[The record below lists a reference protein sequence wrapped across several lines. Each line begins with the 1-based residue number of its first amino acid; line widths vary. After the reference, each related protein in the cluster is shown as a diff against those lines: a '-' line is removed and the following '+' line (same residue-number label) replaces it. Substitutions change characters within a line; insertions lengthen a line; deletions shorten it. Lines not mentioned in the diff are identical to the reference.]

1 MKKKLGIVA
10 LGTALSLSLNSCDSK
25 TDDSKLKWEQSR
37 KGTQDFAFLEA
48 RDLEDDFFFAL
59 QVIGQEDFFG
69 SALNVNMDTKLVKLK
84 LKDNKLNVM
93 LGRDSLMSFDTTIK
107 TVDGKQG
114 IEVDFSS
121 AQNVLVFDGDSYLNQ
136 LGGTYTSSKN
146 GQRWSSK
153 TAPKVAKVMQTNDE
167 LIVDLEHTV
176 TQQLVKDKKQEVK
189 TGKVTIRLFLARYGA
204 EPLNEDI
211 RYVKEGYD
219 NNYGYFAHTYLPIEK
234 EVRAP
239 IGRFNIADGNK
250 IVFHIKDFPK
260 KFEKMAMDAILAW
273 NDAFEGNIVE
283 VKVADENIDVADPR
297 YNVVK
302 WVANTDQYIRWAG
315 VASPTFRDPI
325 TGTVISGSAF
335 IAGDYLVKAYKK
347 HHDFTEK
354 ATVQLKAQL
363 GNAKLTMKQGETP
376 VVPFFT
382 DGAKSFDEYMLGY
395 YSETITHEVGHILG
409 LMHNFKA
416 SVRPQPGFLSDSVM
430 DYLPRTERAVYPIHV
445 GAYDVDAIKWG
456 YYGRPLTTKETRY
469 DFCTH
474 RHMKTDVECNMG
486 DQGNVVDY
494 VVDALNNGI
503 SVLVN
508 TSVKSES
515 ESTINPYTSVV
526 ENALK
531 ILDMSDQLADSD
543 AEKAMEEM
551 PKAFTKLCNA
561 EASNQLSL
569 DAADIS
575 NANLEALRSKVKTSL
590 QNSSESWVKKYST
603 FGLDCL

>member
-1 MKKKLGIVA
+1 MVA
-10 LGTALSLSLNSCDSK
+10 IGTVLSMSLTSCDSK
-25 TDDSKLKWEQSR
+25 SANSKQKWEQSR
-37 KGTQDFAFLEA
+37 EGTQDYAFLED
-48 RDLEDDFFFAL
+48 RDLEDRFFFAL
-59 QVIGQEDFFG
+59 QVIGQEGFFG

-84 LKDNKLNVM
+84 LKDNKLGVM
-93 LGRDSLMSFDTTIK
+93 LGSQKLLSFDASEKTI
-107 TVDGKQG
+107 DGRTG

-121 AQNVLVFDGDSYLNQ
+121 AQNVLEFDGQSYLNQ

-146 GQRWSSK
+146 GERWLSES
-153 TAPKVAKVMQTNDE
+153 APRVAKIMQTDDE
-167 LIVDLEHTV
+167 LIVDLEHRV
-176 TQQLVKDKKQEVK
+176 TQQLGKGEKTEKK
-189 TGKVTIRLFLARYGA
+189 TGSVTIRLFLARYGA

-211 RYVKEGYD
+211 RLVKQGYD
-219 NNYGYFAHTYLPIEK
+219 NNYGYFAHTYLPVEK
-234 EVRAP
+234 EVNAA

-260 KFEKMAMDAILAW
+260 KFEKMAMNAILAW
-273 NDAFEGNIVE
+273 NDAFDTNVVE
-283 VKVADENIDVADPR
+283 VKIADDSVDVADPR

-335 IAGDYLVKAYKK
+335 IAGDYLVKSYKK
-347 HHDFTEK
+347 HHDFTRK
-354 ATVQLKAQL
+354 ATLELKAKF
-363 GNAKLTMKQGETP
+363 GNARLTMKEGETP
-376 VVPFFT
+376 VVPYFT
-382 DGAKSFDEYMLGY
+382 DGEKSFDEYMLGY

-416 SVRPQPGFLSDSVM
+416 SVRPQPGFDSDSVM

-445 GAYDVDAIKWG
+445 GAYDIDAIKWG
-456 YYGRPLTTKETRY
+456 YYGNPLTTKETRY

-474 RHMKTDVECNMG
+474 RHMDSDVECNMG

-494 VVDALNNGI
+494 IVNGLNSGI
-503 SVLVN
+503 DVLVN

-515 ESTINPYTSVV
+515 DSTISPYSSVV

-531 ILDMSDQLADSD
+531 VLDMRSQLDDADMF
-543 AEKAMEEM
+543 KAQEEL

-561 EASNQLSL
+561 QAASAMS
-569 DAADIS
+569 AASSEIS
-575 NANLEALRSKVKTSL
+575 NSNLDALRSKVKATLEKGSK
-590 QNSSESWVKKYST
+590 SWVKEYKT